1 MDSLTMLR
9 KARDHG
15 LTVYQRGQD
24 TLVVQGPSSME
35 QMAQELLGYKP
46 EILEV
51 LRTEEIFECWMQRM
65 WIEASRPTWRNI
77 LADSLKS
84 GDQARAKFASHMIS
98 NVLGDDLN
106 A

>member
-9 KARDHG
+9 QARDKG

-24 TLVVQGPSSME
+24 TLVVQGPISLE
-35 QMAQELLGYKP
+35 EMAQELLGHKP

-51 LRTEEIFECWMQRM
+51 LRTEETFVCWMQRM
-65 WIEASRPTWRNI
+65 WIEASRPTWRRI
-77 LADSLKS
+77 LAEALRED
-84 GDQARAKFASHMIS
+84 DQGRAKFARHMITD
-98 NVLGDDLN
+98 VLGDDPN